1 MSKNNNIKT
10 DRAIIESYIPIA
22 DYIAA
27 VCGPRYEIVLH
38 DLTDFDHTII
48 YIANSVTGRKI
59 GDSLLTLSLDVVL
72 NHDNTNNQSF
82 VANIYR
88 SSYING
94 KKWRLSDFY
103 IRNNANEVIGL
114 FSINVDVTPFEHLKN
129 LAVEEMNLES
139 KKTRSNINTNN
150 NEEKVIPLTD
160 MMEGAFNDAMNEL
173 SLSDSQVLSV
183 DDKIRIIAALNNK
196 NLFIMK
202 GTVALVAEKI
212 NVSVSTVYR
221 YLHIVKRM
229 WE

>member
-1 MSKNNNIKT
+1 M
-10 DRAIIESYIPIA
+10 
-22 DYIAA
+22 
-27 VCGPRYEIVLH
+27 
-38 DLTDFDHTII
+38 
-48 YIANSVTGRKI
+48 
-59 GDSLLTLSLDVVL
+59 
-72 NHDNTNNQSF
+72 
-82 VANIYR
+82 
-88 SSYING
+88 
-94 KKWRLSDFY
+94 SDFY